1 LRLSNG
7 PADIQAKNILFGIED
22 EVEERRGDEKIW
34 WGLLHL
40 HGV

>member
-1 LRLSNG
+1 MVPQISK
-7 PADIQAKNILFGIED
+7 QKNILFGIED